1 MPDKFDLMR
10 VASRVRVGRL
20 VTKSVSQRRCHS
32 VAKRHGD
39 IDAKLVDLGL
49 TLSDLMKN
57 QAACCGPRATLWICL
72 AGNDMSEARNPRY
85 HSLDAW
91 RGLACLIVVIFHANI
106 YAVTPELVETIRNS
120 ESVSVADYMLLM
132 TTRFWYGVPLF
143 FVISGYCI
151 SASVDRHQQRAG
163 SVRSYFLRRF
173 RRIFPTLWVFMAV
186 ALPLT
191 AVVGVAAP
199 FLLNDEVQGFWAP
212 WWFSGW
218 QWLGSLTLTES
229 WRYHLTGDARGYL
242 FGHLWTLC
250 YEEQFYAIAG
260 LCLFLAPKH
269 FTKSIAAIT
278 AIVAA
283 MTVFFPSYPAT
294 HGFFFDGLWLQF
306 AAGVGVYH
314 VLNYGTGRS
323 AIALVA
329 LLTAAA
335 VHQYFKMPHWALDH
349 TLHES
354 NVVAFLFA
362 IVLIGLHRFDRAIAD
377 SPLVAPLTTCGLAC
391 YSIYLVHAPLV
402 KGLSHACYLLGYVS
416 GTATLMVTIPSCL
429 VVSIVL
435 GKMFHRMVEQR
446 FLNHFV
452 APMPKVGNP
461 AAA

>member
-1 MPDKFDLMR
+1 MP
-10 VASRVRVGRL
+10 
-20 VTKSVSQRRCHS
+20 
-32 VAKRHGD
+32 
-39 IDAKLVDLGL
+39 
-49 TLSDLMKN
+49 
-57 QAACCGPRATLWICL
+57 
-72 AGNDMSEARNPRY
+72 EARNPRY

-106 YAVTPELVETIRNS
+106 YVVTPELVESIRNS
-120 ESVSVADYMLLM
+120 ESVSVSDYLLLM

-163 SVRSYFLRRF
+163 TVRSYFLRRF
-173 RRIFPTLWVFMAV
+173 RRIFPTLWVFAAV
-186 ALPLT
+186 AIPLT
-191 AVVGVAAP
+191 AFVAIAAP
-199 FLLNDEVQGFWAP
+199 LLLNDDVHGFWKP

-229 WRYHLTGDARGYL
+229 WRYHIVGDDKGLL

-260 LCLFLAPKH
+260 CCLFLAPKH

-278 AIVAA
+278 AVVALL
-283 MTVFFPSYPAT
+283 TVVSPGNPTT

-314 VLNYGTGRS
+314 ALNFGTGRT
-323 AIALVA
+323 AIALVS
-329 LLTAAA
+329 LLTVGAI
-335 VHQYFKMPHWALDH
+335 HQYFAMSHWDLDH

-362 IVLIGLHRFDRAIAD
+362 VVLIGLHRFDMAIAQ
-377 SPLVAPLTTCGLAC
+377 SRLAAPLTSCGLAC

-402 KGLSHACYLLGYVS
+402 KGLSHAWYLLGFTS
-416 GTATLMVTIPSCL
+416 GPATLLVTIPSSL

-435 GKMFHRMVEQR
+435 GKMFHRCVEQR
-446 FLNHFV
+446 FLN
-452 APMPKVGNP
+452 P
-461 AAA
+461 AAASLPKIGLPAAG